1 MLSPFMVVV
10 APTHM
15 NETVVVQELG
25 SVASEPGQCCN
36 YAVHIF
42 GDQVL
47 QYQAV
52 TAHSQGKRWK
62 QRKRKRIRAGSVPSL
77 PWQRRLE
84 A

>member
-1 MLSPFMVVV
+1 MEVWQVNQDNV
-10 APTHM
+10 
-15 NETVVVQELG
+15 G
-25 SVASEPGQCCN
+25 N
-36 YAVHIF
+36 YAIHIF